1 MLAILA
7 RKYDWEVDLTEPLK
21 TFPLPYP
28 AWGLPMTVKEVD
40 STVADMASTQHDIG
54 TQAKAS

>member
-7 RKYDWEVDLTEPLK
+7 RKYDWEVDLSEPLK

-28 AWGLPMTVKEVD
+28 AWGLPMTFTELHTD
-40 STVADMASTQHDIG
+40 ALTSHS
-54 TQAKAS
+54 